1 MKNSEQSNFRKT
13 NNSSEFGQEEFSY
26 DTLINLPFWFRDTLL
41 IWDCLMRPF
50 LNLTRNFLL
59 IEIEILIFLLSHSV
73 FHQWD
78 KWILTQLTH
87 PDSTRSQILCEVI
100 GGLSFNIS
108 SWQKLVPKII
118 CLLITELFFYWML
131 ILINRGIFLILPVA
145 LLTLRRLAVFQ
156 WITTPDVTF

>member
-1 MKNSEQSNFRKT
+1 MGKRWWVRAWPGPGDPRAGDQVAVPRLGGS
-13 NNSSEFGQEEFSY
+13 
-26 DTLINLPFWFRDTLL
+26 
-41 IWDCLMRPF
+41 
-50 LNLTRNFLL
+50 
-59 IEIEILIFLLSHSV
+59 
-73 FHQWD
+73 
-78 KWILTQLTH
+78 
-87 PDSTRSQILCEVI
+87 ILCEVI

-156 WITTPDVTF
+156 